1 METLASLFPLDP
13 GLLQRR
19 LVEQVL
25 SGNPWLE
32 SCGRDVIEGVAA
44 AMAQRLPEALDQRL
58 DDLIIAAFRARPPS
72 LPAPDPGAA
81 ELQLPTQQ
89 LQSSHEPSLQ
99 LQVDG
104 RPMLE
109 ARFALSLELQLRELG
124 LRLRDGQPAA
134 LRTGPASCSGILMLG
149 SRMLACVNDQPL
161 RLPAVL
167 RLDRPPSE
175 RIAP

>member
-13 GLLQRR
+13 GLLRRR

-32 SCGRDVIEGVAA
+32 SCGREVIEEVAA
-44 AMAQRLPEALDQRL
+44 SMAQRLPEALDQRL

-72 LPAPDPGAA
+72 LPPPEPGAA
-81 ELQLPTQQ
+81 ELRLPPQR
-89 LQSSHEPSLQ
+89 LQSSHEPRLQ

-109 ARFALSLELQLRELG
+109 ALFAVSLELKLRELG
-124 LRLRDGQPAA
+124 LRFHDGQPVA
-134 LRTGPASCSGILMLG
+134 LRTGPSSCSGILMLG
-149 SRMLACVNDQPL
+149 SRMLARVNDHPL

-167 RLDRPPSE
+167 RLDRQPSE

>member
-1 METLASLFPLDP
+1 MQTLASLFPLDP
-13 GLLQRR
+13 GLMQRL

-25 SGNPWLE
+25 SGNSWLE
-32 SCGRDVIEGVAA
+32 SCGSEVIVNVAA

-58 DDLIIAAFRARPPS
+58 DDLIVAAFRARPPS
-72 LPAPDPGAA
+72 LPSLDPGTA
-81 ELQLPTQQ
+81 ELQLPPQR
-89 LQSSHEPSLQ
+89 LQSSHEPRLQ

-109 ARFALSLELQLRELG
+109 ARFAVSLEMQLRELG
-124 LRLRDGQPAA
+124 LSFRDGQPEV

-149 SRMLACVNDQPL
+149 SRMLARVNDQPL
-161 RLPAVL
+161 DLPAEL

>member
-1 METLASLFPLDP
+1 METLASLFPLDS

-32 SCGRDVIEGVAA
+32 SCGREVINEVAA

-72 LPAPDPGAA
+72 LPSMEPGAA
-81 ELQLPTQQ
+81 ELLLPPQQ
-89 LQSSHEPSLQ
+89 LQSSHEPRLQ

-109 ARFALSLELQLRELG
+109 AQFAVSLEVQLRELG
-124 LRLRDGQPAA
+124 LRLHDGQPAA

-149 SRMLACVNDQPL
+149 SRILARVNNQRL

-167 RLDRPPSE
+167 RLDLPPSE
-175 RIAP
+175 RIPP

>member
-1 METLASLFPLDP
+1 METLATLFPLDP
-13 GLLQRR
+13 VLLQRR

-32 SCGRDVIEGVAA
+32 SCGREVIEEVAV

-72 LPAPDPGAA
+72 LPAPDPGAE
-81 ELQLPTQQ
+81 ELRLPPQR
-89 LQSSHEPSLQ
+89 LQSSHEPRLE
-99 LQVDG
+99 LQVEG

-109 ARFALSLELQLRELG
+109 ALFAVSLELQLRELA
-124 LRLRDGQPAA
+124 LRLVDGQPAD

-149 SRMLACVNDQPL
+149 SRMLARVNDKRL
-161 RLPAVL
+161 RLPPVL
-167 RLDRPPSE
+167 RLDLPRSE
-175 RIAP
+175 RIPP